1 MLFQFLGILLV
12 IIIFGNFSVD
22 SPKDGRVFTLMLKI
36 TVPHSSMNCWCLRL
50 LLLFTVALSVSVNSS
65 SSQCSIK
72 VLLSHLVPVFLVQ
85 IFLFFFL
92 SCRRKHWLKKPHGAR
107 HLQGP
112 RGETR
117 CLVVLPYRHS
127 LGFNFKIRKI
137 LDVKKINKKET
148 SLGNSCLLYPLVDW
162 WDCCQGND
170 ISAFT
175 FGGGK

>member
-1 MLFQFLGILLV
+1 
-12 IIIFGNFSVD
+12 
-22 SPKDGRVFTLMLKI
+22 MLKI

-85 IFLFFFL
+85 IFLFFFFFL
-92 SCRRKHWLKKPHGAR
+92 SCRTKHWLKKPHGAR

-148 SLGNSCLLYPLVDW
+148 SLGNSCLLYPQSTDETVVKAMIFQHSPL
-162 WDCCQGND
+162 
-170 ISAFT
+170 
-175 FGGGK
+175 GGGESKIILKNQSVFPSSYKDRK